1 MGAKE
6 TLKAASLEASE
17 VAAHIDAWIRDK
29 LLKRAREQGIVNQEE
44 AIELVEAWKRAAR
57 YYRKSKHRK
66 RMV

>member
-6 TLKAASLEASE
+6 TLKAARLEASE
-17 VAAHIDAWIRDK
+17 AAAHIDAWVRDK

-57 YYRKSKHRK
+57 GHRTSKHRK